1 MVTGNTKRRHGPV
14 RPSRPERAAGFTLVE
29 LLIVIAVVGVLSAMS
44 VSGFQWLTRNQRAKN
59 ASFELFA
66 TLTFARSEA
75 IKRNGNVT
83 VTPISGSWQNGW
95 TVTSAGGEILKGQA
109 SLAGITVTGGPA
121 SVVYARTGRSSA
133 TASFQIDTGTS
144 VSEHVRCLKIEL
156 SGMPRTVR
164 GACS

>member
-1 MVTGNTKRRHGPV
+1 MKPRH
-14 RPSRPERAAGFTLVE
+14 PEQATGFTLVE
-29 LLIVIAVVGVLSAMS
+29 LMIVIAVVGVLSTMS
-44 VSGFQWLTRNQRAKN
+44 IGGFQWLTKNQRAKN

-66 TLTFARSEA
+66 TLTLARSEA

-83 VTPISGSWQNGW
+83 VTPASGGWQNGW
-95 TVTSAGGEILKGQA
+95 TVTSAGGEILRRQA
-109 SLAGITVTGGPA
+109 ALAGITITGGPA
-121 SVVYARTGRSSA
+121 TAVYARTGRSSA
-133 TASFQIDTGTS
+133 TASFQIDVGTS